1 MRLKYFHRLFT
12 TRRGFL
18 MCWCECLAQHCLA
31 NFESNNLVEHENFR
45 LSFEMDIFNHVLKI
59 EKKNRMQNL
68 RLSR

>member
-1 MRLKYFHRLFT
+1 
-12 TRRGFL
+12 

-31 NFESNNLVEHENFR
+31 SCESNNLVEHENFR